1 MIKLKITTNKMFTM
15 DSIDSITLSQNLNG
29 RQIDYRY
36 SDPTDIDPKY
46 NYFELEINGVTKILA
61 VAGKV
66 EEWDT
71 PNTEQKT
78 REWEKL

>member
-1 MIKLKITTNKMFTM
+1 MIKLKIKTNKMFRM
-15 DSIDSITLSQNLNG
+15 DGIDSITPLQNLNG

-36 SDPTDIDPKY
+36 SDPWDTDPRY

-71 PNTEQKT
+71 PDTEQKT